1 MGERYLKLRTVVIV
15 AVIAV
20 FAFSMFPLTPRD
32 FFETFRRSLK
42 RADDPAAAKLVEDAR
57 LRQQAEP
64 GLNPAAAL
72 LEAAEAARI
81 ELSPLVKGGD
91 MAGNADVIAKVRKEA
106 ASSIR
111 PGLDLNGGVE
121 FILELVPDD
130 DLLGKFAK
138 EGGAKDRARNGKAD
152 VRRIRPLPRAG
163 D

>member
-81 ELSPLVKGGD
+81 EQ
-91 MAGNADVIAKVRKEA
+91 AI
-106 ASSIR
+106 
-111 PGLDLNGGVE
+111 LNDAEVY
-121 FILELVPDD
+121 F
-130 DLLGKFAK
+130 
-138 EGGAKDRARNGKAD
+138 R
-152 VRRIRPLPRAG
+152 
-163 D
+163 